1 MTKEIQQK
9 NAESE
14 KSVKNKGV
22 NGLLWTLSILL
33 VAVAAVGNTYF
44 ANHFPLIVRVIL
56 LVVLLIFAVG
66 LAALTNQGLRAIGFL
81 KDARLELRKIIWPKR
96 QETTQTTLIVGAV
109 CLVVALALWGI
120 DSIIVAVINFLTSL
134 RF

>member
-44 ANHFPLIVRVIL
+44 ASHFPLIVRVIL

>member
-9 NAESE
+9 NAEAE
-14 KSVKNKGV
+14 KGVKSKGV
-22 NGLLWTLSILL
+22 NSLLWTLSILL
-33 VAVAAVGNTYF
+33 VGVAAVGNTYF
-44 ANHFPLIVRVIL
+44 ASHFPLVARIIL
-56 LVVLLIFAVG
+56 LVVLLIAAVG
-66 LAALTNQGLRAIGFL
+66 LAALTNQGRTAIGFL

>member
-44 ANHFPLIVRVIL
+44 ANHLPLIVRVIL

-66 LAALTNQGLRAIGFL
+66 LAALTNQGLTAIGFL

>member
-66 LAALTNQGLRAIGFL
+66 LAALTNQGLTAIGFL

>member
-44 ANHFPLIVRVIL
+44 ASHFPLIVRVIL

-66 LAALTNQGLRAIGFL
+66 LAALTNQGLTAIGFL